1 MYSLAVSITLQ
12 LTNFYIMYIKKAG
25 SILKILRNK
34 YISSVIIF
42 AVWISF
48 FDRNDLFTQLDR
60 KHELNKLETS
70 KAFYEKEIA
79 GTKKD
84 LMDLNNNPAVLE
96 KFAREKFYLKKT
108 NEQIFIVEDSSK
120 EKTTF

>member
-1 MYSLAVSITLQ
+1 MD
-12 LTNFYIMYIKKAG
+12 IKRFSG
-25 SILKILRNK
+25 VLKVLRNK

-42 AVWISF
+42 VIWISF

-60 KHELNKLETS
+60 KHELQKLETS

-79 GTKKD
+79 TTRKD

-96 KFAREKFYLKKT
+96 KFAREKFYLKKP
-108 NEQIFIVEDSSK
+108 NEEIFIVDDSVQ
-120 EKTTF
+120 EKSDF